1 MSEGTDEPT
10 GDRTLRL
17 VLKNDSFELGR
28 LRESF
33 DEFADRHRIPD
44 KARFDLQLCLE
55 ELVLNV
61 INYGFDDEEE
71 HEVQVDFEVR
81 ADSRTM
87 IVNIRD
93 DGRKF
98 DPLSEVPEPDV
109 EGNLEERA
117 VGGLGVHFVRQFMDG
132 ASYRHESG
140 MNRLTLTKNVGP

>member
-1 MSEGTDEPT
+1 MTADAAEPT
-10 GDRTLRL
+10 GGRALRL

-44 KARFDLQLCLE
+44 EARFHLHLCLE

-61 INYGFDDEEE
+61 INYGFDDDEE
-71 HEVQVDFEVR
+71 HEVLVDFEVR
-81 ADSRTM
+81 ADPRTM
-87 IVNIRD
+87 IVDIRD

-98 DPLSEVPEPDV
+98 DPLTEVPEADV
-109 EGNLEERA
+109 EGALEERA
-117 VGGLGVHFVRQFMDG
+117 VGGLGVHFVRQFMDA

-140 MNRLTLTKNVGP
+140 MNRLTLTKNVGS